1 MREARAV
8 ARRGPLRW
16 GCPRREQGGC
26 LGRPLAL
33 GQSAETSGTGWGVAS
48 GLEQEAGGLG
58 WVHGLGCFKGKKSIE
73 SSPTLVSA
81 SPEWGLQSPN
91 TLPSAPG
98 PSDQPDR
105 QGALLFV
112 TLKPRPCSQ
121 SVTLGLVA
129 EEGVWSQSPPSSEVL
144 DRRRG
149 GGGLTSVLSRT

>member
-1 MREARAV
+1 MVWSRK
-8 ARRGPLRW
+8 RGAW
-16 GCPRREQGGC
+16 GGC
-26 LGRPLAL
+26 
-33 GQSAETSGTGWGVAS
+33 V
-48 GLEQEAGGLG
+48 
-58 WVHGLGCFKGKKSIE
+58 GLGCFEGKKSIE

-81 SPEWGLQSPN
+81 SAEWGLQSPN

-98 PSDQPDR
+98 QSDQPDR

-112 TLKPRPCSQ
+112 TLKPWPCSQ